1 MKGQLSV
8 TVDAA
13 VETVSNKLGGLSI
26 GENSGK
32 TAAQGSTV
40 IWKRKSYGT
49 ASGGNVTE
57 VENGAGVD
65 AGVASTQKSSGSG
78 LSKIFCGN
86 FLKNFTY
93 SRAQVRATF
102 YPKFENEKA
111 DQEAYSFC
119 HKFSLF
125 RNVSCDFCDLCLNFE
140 VRTRMIELVAKGL
153 ATIKVQ
159 LSHLQD

>member
-65 AGVASTQKSSGSG
+65 AGGGDRVERTGVLLAG
-78 LSKIFCGN
+78 LF
-86 FLKNFTY
+86 
-93 SRAQVRATF
+93 
-102 YPKFENEKA
+102 
-111 DQEAYSFC
+111 
-119 HKFSLF
+119 
-125 RNVSCDFCDLCLNFE
+125 
-140 VRTRMIELVAKGL
+140 
-153 ATIKVQ
+153 Q
-159 LSHLQD
+159 LR